1 MSKIDLKESFD
12 VEVERREVQK
22 SPKMTAD
29 QEGILIANKIAI
41 SGHTSIDHKDS
52 KGNTV
57 DFEEGSNLIVTAGK
71 KGIVNFII
79 GTLNSGDGTN
89 TSVADFRRF
98 DRIALGRGGGTSVAS
113 TDLCLNNELDLLTGS
128 DHTNTADWKVDT
140 SINGTPD
147 ISSPGNSAN
156 FDFCS
161 DATFAVSG
169 NPNATGNYFSREL
182 ICDYHASAPSD
193 VDFYMT
199 TEDSGLT
206 AVWYAKFT
214 ISNLSTYWTSG
225 TPSIII
231 NEAGIVNQAGIT
243 ENGSGDNY
251 LLARRTF
258 TNKQVKTADT
268 LTITWKITIK

>member
-12 VEVERREVQK
+12 VEVERRESSN

-29 QEGILIANKIAI
+29 QEGLLMANKLAI
-41 SGHTSIDHKDS
+41 SGHTSINHQDS
-52 KGNTV
+52 KGNTI
-57 DFEEGSNLIVTAGK
+57 DFEEGSNLIVTSGK
-71 KGIVNFII
+71 KGIINFII
-79 GTLNSGDGTN
+79 GELNSGDT
-89 TSVADFRRF
+89 TADSAFRRF

-113 TDLCLNNELDLLTGS
+113 TDLCLNNELDLLVGPN
-128 DHTNTADWKVDT
+128 HTSVADWRVDT
-140 SINGTPD
+140 EINGTPD
-147 ISSPGNSAN
+147 ISSPANSTV

-161 DATFAVSG
+161 DANHSANSFNSA
-169 NPNATGNYFSREL
+169 GNYFSREL
-182 ICDYHASAPSD
+182 VCKYDSSPTGM
-193 VDFYMT
+193 DFYMT
-199 TEDSGLT
+199 TEDSGMT

-214 ISNLSTYWTSG
+214 ISNLSTYWSQG

>member
-1 MSKIDLKESFD
+1 MSKLDLRESFD
-12 VEVERREVQK
+12 IEVQRREVSN
-22 SPKMTAD
+22 SPKLNSN
-29 QEGILIANKIAI
+29 QEALLMANQLAI
-41 SGHTSIDHKDS
+41 SGHTSIKHQDS
-52 KGNTV
+52 SGNTV
-57 DFEEGSNLIVTAGK
+57 DFEEGSNLIVTSGK
-71 KGIVNFII
+71 KGIINFII
-79 GTLNSGDGTN
+79 GELNSGDTTAN
-89 TSVADFRRF
+89 ANFRRF

-113 TDLCLNNELDLLTGS
+113 TDLCLNNELDLVS
-128 DHTNTADWKVDT
+128 SVDT
-140 SINGTPD
+140 SINGAVNGSGIQGSHD
-147 ISSPGNSAN
+147 
-156 FDFCS
+156 FDYVS
-161 DATFAVSG
+161 DAQHANSTFNG
-169 NPNATGNYFSREL
+169 TGNFFSREL
-182 ICDYHASAPSD
+182 VCEQKDSAPSNM
-193 VDFYMT
+193 DFYMT